1 MSLLSCPVSASD
13 TRLTSTHLLPF
24 FLSPS
29 LAKYKSDSD
38 QRATGLQLF
47 LLLHAACVQGS
58 SAAASVHIMAIS
70 WLKQKKRY
78 SVHLM
83 LVYHCCRCRWPHAM
97 PAWVRFT
104 WTPWATRALIVQ
116 LPNLPCLT
124 STTPPTYFYTLHG
137 QIFGRMLQ
145 TWRDGAYN
153 HIRNDSE
160 TPWLG
165 SNLKSKT
172 KEAWNFKHE
181 WSFCTS
187 ASLYIHMKFFWELLQ
202 Y

>member
-24 FLSPS
+24 FLSRSLSPS

-83 LVYHCCRCRWPHAM
+83 LVYHCCRRRRPHAM
-97 PAWVRFT
+97 TAWVRFN
-104 WTPWATRALIVQ
+104 WTPWATRAQIVQ
-116 LPNLPCLT
+116 LPNLPWLT
-124 STTPPTYFYTLHG
+124 STASPAYFYT
-137 QIFGRMLQ
+137 
-145 TWRDGAYN
+145 TWPDFWSDAL
-153 HIRNDSE
+153 D
-160 TPWLG
+160 L
-165 SNLKSKT
+165 
-172 KEAWNFKHE
+172 AWRCVQ
-181 WSFCTS
+181 S
-187 ASLYIHMKFFWELLQ
+187 
-202 Y
+202 

>member
-1 MSLLSCPVSASD
+1 MQHAC
-13 TRLTSTHLLPF
+13 
-24 FLSPS
+24 
-29 LAKYKSDSD
+29 
-38 QRATGLQLF
+38 RA
-47 LLLHAACVQGS
+47 VQQT
-58 SAAASVHIMAIS
+58 AAARVHIMAIS

-83 LVYHCCRCRWPHAM
+83 LAYHCCRCRWPHAM

-104 WTPWATRALIVQ
+104 WTPWATRAQIVQ

-172 KEAWNFKHE
+172 KKAWNFKHE
-181 WSFCTS
+181 WSLCTS
-187 ASLYIHMKFFWELLQ
+187 ASLHIHISRPTCLPRAERSVVRLIS
-202 Y
+202 